1 MALFANYD
9 DWRTTVSG
17 IRRMEP
23 TRCCRGVRGEALADG
38 SARATW
44 DFVKVRGPASR
55 DAVVPWHRKAA
66 EEVVK

>member
-23 TRCCRGVRGEALADG
+23 TRSCGGDRGEALADG
-38 SARATW
+38 SARATR
-44 DFVKVRGPASR
+44 DFVRTGGPAHRATVVSR
-55 DAVVPWHRKAA
+55 FRKAG
-66 EEVVK
+66 EEAVK